1 MTTWLLLLQLK
12 FTNRRGNIKS
22 VLVLFDGTIK
32 SKMSTTVRC
41 VLLVIAL
48 CSCSNAQ
55 AQKVRFVTEIMSPFQ
70 VNDGQ
75 QLTGFAVELVE
86 EIKRRVGINAK
97 IEVYSWT
104 RAYNLALTQPN
115 VFIFTLVKT
124 DERLTQFDWIDEYY
138 TVTDSFYALK
148 SRKDIVIKSM
158 NDAKKYVT
166 CIPRDDVGEQ
176 RLLKLG
182 FKDKSLKKVA
192 FQSQCLGMLYR
203 ERVDLNLFNAVGI
216 QSLSQKF
223 DVDPGYFRRV
233 FVVSKAIMGLAA
245 SKNSDPKLVKAVG
258 NALAKIKKEAAFK
271 QRIEK
276 WFDIG
281 SSKPDGFK
289 LP

>member
-1 MTTWLLLLQLK
+1 
-12 FTNRRGNIKS
+12 
-22 VLVLFDGTIK
+22 
-32 SKMSTTVRC
+32 MSTTVSC
-41 VLLVIAL
+41 VLLVIVLFSSANVL
-48 CSCSNAQ
+48 

-86 EIKRRVGINAK
+86 EIKRRTRIDAK
-97 IEVYSWT
+97 IEVYPWA

-124 DERLTQFDWIDEYY
+124 DERMTQFDWIDEYY

-148 SRKDIVIKSM
+148 SRKDIVINSM
-158 NDAKKYVT
+158 SDAKKYVT

-182 FKDKSLKKVA
+182 FAKTSLKKVA

-203 ERVDLNLFNAVGI
+203 DRVDLNLFNAVGI

-233 FVVSKAIMGLAA
+233 FVVSKAVMGLAA
-245 SKNSDPKLVKAVG
+245 SKNTDANLVKAVRK
-258 NALAKIKKEAAFK
+258 ALGQIKKEAAFK

-276 WFDIG
+276 WFGTD
-281 SSKPDGFK
+281 SSKPGGFK

>member
-1 MTTWLLLLQLK
+1 MSTIVRCDLL
-12 FTNRRGNIKS
+12 TV
-22 VLVLFDGTIK
+22 VLVI
-32 SKMSTTVRC
+32 
-41 VLLVIAL
+41 VLCGL
-48 CSCSNAQ
+48 CFNAR

-86 EIKRRVGINAK
+86 EIKRRVRIKAK
-97 IEVYSWT
+97 IEVYPWA

-124 DERLTQFDWIDEYY
+124 DERMTQFDWIDEYY

-148 SRKDIVIKSM
+148 SRKDIIINSM
-158 NDAKKYVT
+158 SDAKKYVT

-182 FKDKSLKKVA
+182 FEDTSLKKVA

-203 ERVDLNLFNAVGI
+203 DRVDLNLFNAVGI

-245 SKNSDPKLVKAVG
+245 SKNSDPKLVKAVRK
-258 NALAKIKKEAAFK
+258 ALVQIKKEVAFK

-276 WFDIG
+276 WFNTG
-281 SSKPDGFK
+281 SGKPGGFK